1 MKIIYAYFKKETNE
15 YKYIGQT
22 NNLNFRIWQ
31 HKYDSYCEQRKEY
44 EYPLSRALR
53 KYGENAF
60 KIEILEDNLTDE
72 EANEKE
78 IYWIRYYDTCF
89 KGYNQNTGGNAWGK
103 GGEKFSYET
112 ILYAKELI
120 KKGVPFKEISEQTG
134 ISIPHLSSINTGKRY
149 FDKTEQ
155 YPLYSKTRGTKLEQK
170 EILEIIKLL
179 SETKISQQKIADQYG
194 VSQGLIGC
202 INRGTRHQQENI
214 SYPIRKK

>member
-1 MKIIYAYFKKETNE
+1 MKIIYAYVKKETNE

-22 NNLNFRIWQ
+22 NNLSFRIWQ
-31 HKYDSYCEQRKEY
+31 HKYDSYRKGRKEY

-53 KYGENAF
+53 KYGEDAF
-60 KIEILEDNLTDE
+60 EIKILEKNLTEE
-72 EANEKE
+72 EADVRE

-89 KGYNQNTGGNAWGK
+89 KGYNQNTGGNAWWK
-103 GGEKFSYET
+103 SGEKFSYE
-112 ILYAKELI
+112 IIIYAKDLI
-120 KKGVPFKEISEQTG
+120 KKGTPFKEISSQTG

-149 FDKTEQ
+149 FDETEQ

-194 VSQGLIGC
+194 VSQSLIGS
-202 INRGTRHQQENI
+202 INRGIRHQQENI